1 MVKANGRNFYR
12 PSRLSVHM
20 HAKNRTSCWL
30 GAAVV
35 LAVAAYAGVAAARAQ
50 SSDYFFQFNASH
62 RWSDKYRKSVFGS
75 LSWERQYRKPYLRN
89 DSSRASPGLRTKS
102 KPEQSEPAAS
112 KKAVGTPTAT
122 VESVPLPRPR
132 PPSWPEPHS
141 FAEAAG
147 PGSIARTSPA
157 TGGNRR
163 DRTVAEAHRSRRLR
177 RPRYD

>member
-1 MVKANGRNFYR
+1 MLGRIWS
-12 PSRLSVHM
+12 SRWHI
-20 HAKNRTSCWL
+20 
-30 GAAVV
+30 AATV
-35 LAVAAYAGVAAARAQ
+35 LAVAECASVASIETVLPTAAQAQ
-50 SSDYFFQFNASH
+50 SSGEQHFRHSRGRPDNFFQ
-62 RWSDKYRKSVFGS
+62 DLIGS
-75 LSWERQYRKPYLRN
+75 RNWKRRQQKPHQSS
-89 DSSRASPGLRTKS
+89 DSSRASPQHKAKS